1 MECVNQDVAGFVW
14 KMGGGGG
21 GGGGGV
27 EWKRCIASISV
38 GVTGIAERLFDL
50 EGL

>member
-21 GGGGGV
+21 GSDG
-27 EWKRCIASISV
+27 KDYRKY
-38 GVTGIAERLFDL
+38 
-50 EGL
+50 

>member
-21 GGGGGV
+21 GGGSDGRDYR
-27 EWKRCIASISV
+27 KY
-38 GVTGIAERLFDL
+38 
-50 EGL
+50 